1 MGRGKAS
8 ACALLLAAAAVGGVA
23 GCGAPTAGSATVNPS
38 AAIPSPSPTVTTP
51 RPPSGPGSTVTT
63 AGPSATPP
71 SVVTTTVTAVS
82 TAAPPP
88 TSPATTTLTTVPG
101 LPPTDLAGEVHGFL
115 TAVDVAGRTVT
126 LDKIDWFTG
135 ADAQRACAEDGVT
148 DTTNNW
154 CTGYYWR
161 NRNPAL
167 RTVGVSP
174 DATITVLDGSA
185 SVPGSLARV
194 AQRIGQAMSTYQ
206 LVVTDG
212 RVTELHEM
220 YAP

>member
-1 MGRGKAS
+1 MSRGKAS
-8 ACALLLAAAAVGGVA
+8 ACALLAAVAVGSVA
-23 GCGAPTAGSATVNPS
+23 GCAAPTAGSAAVNPS

-51 RPPSGPGSTVTT
+51 RPPSGPGPAVTT
-63 AGPSATPP
+63 AGRPATTPP
-71 SVVTTTVTAVS
+71 PVVTTTVTTVS

-88 TSPATTTLTTVPG
+88 TSPATTAPA

-115 TAVDVAGRTVT
+115 TAIDVAGRTVT
-126 LDKIDWFTG
+126 LDRIDWFTG
-135 ADAQRACAEDGVT
+135 ADARRACAEDGVT
-148 DTTNNW
+148 DTSNNW

-161 NRNPAL
+161 NRNPTL
-167 RTVGVSP
+167 RTVAVSP

-185 SVPGSLARV
+185 SVSGTLARV
-194 AQRIGQAMSTYQ
+194 AQRIGQATSTYL